1 MNIQN
6 SSPSAS
12 FPSLLP
18 ALGCSASF
26 SSINESITF
35 SNNFTQVIP
44 KGINSLV
51 MKLNLNFNQLNN
63 EESNDLLSFLQSQF
77 EHSPQTSTND
87 FLGVPQFTNKRLTPF
102 EYSPFYPYK
111 TNYFQTLNYS
121 HEILGLNINNVSTQM
136 TAINGT
142 ILDSIE
148 PNTFSTHSSN
158 LLSSYELNCI
168 ETLDGNISSL
178 HYHESNS
185 NNDSNYAFSIE
196 NTSSEPEQSINLQ
209 KNNYLYEKDIY
220 RTYKVNTSDI
230 IVNHDTLVM
239 LGLESTSAHSPNH
252 SYSNGLTSN
261 NQYRHSIYID
271 NPNECT
277 FYPYAPKVSDGYLN
291 YSMFDFRPSYSTSIE
306 FSPKYKNASI
316 TEISQKYNKYG
327 FNPNLCNLS
336 LQFKNRSNIEAK
348 RILLFLESHLG
359 YKKFGFHVNKDYISN
374 NNLNYNFSGDK
385 NKVLYF
391 YCPEWSH
398 TLNYYNNHDINVT
411 FVECLP

>member
-1 MNIQN
+1 MI
-6 SSPSAS
+6 
-12 FPSLLP
+12 
-18 ALGCSASF
+18 
-26 SSINESITF
+26 
-35 SNNFTQVIP
+35 
-44 KGINSLV
+44 
-51 MKLNLNFNQLNN
+51 
-63 EESNDLLSFLQSQF
+63 D
-77 EHSPQTSTND
+77 
-87 FLGVPQFTNKRLTPF
+87 
-102 EYSPFYPYK
+102 
-111 TNYFQTLNYS
+111 
-121 HEILGLNINNVSTQM
+121 LNINNVTAEM
-136 TAINGT
+136 TSANVS

-148 PNTFSTHSSN
+148 PNPFSTYSSN
-158 LLSSYELNCI
+158 LLSSY
-168 ETLDGNISSL
+168 TLTCFENLGDGVSSL
-178 HYHESNS
+178 HYSESDLDGDGEHS
-185 NNDSNYAFSIE
+185 FFIQ
-196 NTSSEPEQSINLQ
+196 NTSSTASQQRINLQ

-220 RTYKVNTSDI
+220 RSYRVDSSNVTINNGSSALVDI
-230 IVNHDTLVM
+230 Q
-239 LGLESTSAHSPNH
+239 STSAHAPSH

-291 YSMFDFRPSYSTSIE
+291 YSMFDFRPSYSTNIE

-374 NNLNYNFSGDK
+374 NNSDYNSDGDK

-391 YCPEWSH
+391 YCPEWNH
-398 TLNYYNNHDINVT
+398 TFNYYNNHDINVT
-411 FVECLP
+411 FIECLPS